1 MQIRVKGYLTFR
13 DLIGDQPARPI
24 DAETSTLYGLIQ
36 QLAGEL
42 GEPFSQAALD
52 PQTGGVRREL
62 AILVNGRHYNHL
74 PDGLETA
81 LKDGDQ
87 VAIFPP
93 VAGG

>member
-1 MQIRVKGYLTFR
+1 MHVRVKGYLTFR

-24 DAETSTLYGLIQ
+24 DAESSTLLGLIH
-36 QLAGEL
+36 QLAAEL
-42 GEPFSQAALD
+42 GDPFSQAALD

-62 AILVNGRHYNHL
+62 AILVNGRHYTHL
-74 PDGLETA
+74 PDGLETV